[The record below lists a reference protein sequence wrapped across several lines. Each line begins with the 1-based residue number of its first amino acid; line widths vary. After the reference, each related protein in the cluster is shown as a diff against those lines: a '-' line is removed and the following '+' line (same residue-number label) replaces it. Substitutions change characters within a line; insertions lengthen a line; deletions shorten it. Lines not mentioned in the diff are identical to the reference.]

1 MKAERGEETVEEEF
15 ETRNWFMKFKE
26 RNHLSNIKVQG
37 EAASPGVEVAA
48 SYSGHLAKKINEGR
62 YMKQQIFLVEE
73 TVLCWKKM
81 PSRIFIAREKSIP
94 GFKVSKDRLNLLL
107 WAYTTGDFK
116 LKPVLTYHSENL
128 RALKNYAKS
137 NLPVLYKWN
146 NKVWKT
152 AQLFA

>member
-73 TVLCWKKM
+73 TVLCWKKTA
-81 PSRIFIAREKSIP
+81 SKTFIAREKSIR
-94 GFKVSKDRLNLLL
+94 GFKASRDRL
-107 WAYTTGDFK
+107 T
-116 LKPVLTYHSENL
+116 LTEG
-128 RALKNYAKS
+128 
-137 NLPVLYKWN
+137 
-146 NKVWKT
+146 
-152 AQLFA
+152 